1 MKKSIFLLIP
11 LVILLLFAC
20 SKKSPTEASGTFILE
35 VDNQSPLT
43 LKIYVDDNFAG
54 DSETNTKKEMGSF
67 DKGENTHFEAKID
80 TLTVLDTHQDTRTVD
95 KFILTIVF

>member
-11 LVILLLFAC
+11 LLIFLLFAC

-54 DSETNTKKEMGSF
+54 DSEANTKKEMGSY
-67 DKGENTHFEAKID
+67 DKGENTHFEAKYD
-80 TLTVLDTHQDTRTVD
+80 TLTVFDTHQDTRSINKVV
-95 KFILTIVF
+95 LTIVF